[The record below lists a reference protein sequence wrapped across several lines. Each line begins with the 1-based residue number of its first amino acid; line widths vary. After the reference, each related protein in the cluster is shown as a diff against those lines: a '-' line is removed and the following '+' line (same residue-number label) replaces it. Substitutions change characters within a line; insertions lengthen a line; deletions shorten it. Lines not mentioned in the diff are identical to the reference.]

1 MRPYRAPMCSMVHT
15 QRISGY
21 FAESAVSGKVKRFS
35 MSFNSCACPE
45 SSSLTAALCS
55 AVAEFVCTTLEIWSI
70 PCVTCS
76 MRRLALRRIRY
87 ILEHISNLLC
97 FFYHAFHKFRCR
109 FHAFRSL
116 FNSCERGPQST
127 RLWSWKP
134 QRFSQPGCAPRPQPP
149 QSLFRPVRHGRPL
162 QLHSGPVY
170 WSEMRYPQWF

>member
-45 SSSLTAALCS
+45 ISSLTAALCS

-76 MRRLALRRIRY
+76 IETDWRSDAFAIFWNTSVIFCASSTTLSINFDVVSMLSVPFSTAAREAAINEVVELEASAVFPARLRTSSATT
-87 ILEHISNLLC
+87 
-97 FFYHAFHKFRCR
+97 A
-109 FHAFRSL
+109 
-116 FNSCERGPQST
+116 
-127 RLWSWKP
+127 KP
-134 QRFSQPGCAPRPQPP
+134 
-149 QSLFRPVRHGRPL
+149 FRPVQHGRPL